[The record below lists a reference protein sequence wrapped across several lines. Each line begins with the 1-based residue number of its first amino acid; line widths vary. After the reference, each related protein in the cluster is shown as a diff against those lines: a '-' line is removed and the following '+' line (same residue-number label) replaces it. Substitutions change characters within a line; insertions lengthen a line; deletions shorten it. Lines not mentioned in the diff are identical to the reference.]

1 MDCLIECFKTNHG
14 KIKLGYQNFLFVFQK
29 PIKNGKRWV
38 CVHKNLCNGSITTDN
53 DLKHVIKFK
62 SHNHN
67 TNPGVLEAERAI
79 YKMKQDAK
87 ENLNLPSKIYAK
99 NVTNLSEEGRKKIP
113 IENNLKRSL
122 RRIRNNNYPKLKS
135 INELN
140 LNNSKWATTG
150 GKDLQQFLLYDNKNN
165 KNIILVLAS
174 QLCLKPL
181 SSS

>member
-1 MDCLIECFKTNHG
+1 MDCLIECFETSHG

-29 PIKNGKRWV
+29 PVKNGKRWV
-38 CVHKNLCNGSITTDN
+38 CVHKNLCNDSITTDN

-62 SHNHN
+62 SHNHK

-87 ENLNLPSKIYAK
+87 ENLNLPSRIYAK

-122 RRIRNNNYPKLKS
+122 RRIRS
-135 INELN
+135 I
-140 LNNSKWATTG
+140 
-150 GKDLQQFLLYDNKNN
+150 
-165 KNIILVLAS
+165 
-174 QLCLKPL
+174 
-181 SSS
+181 